1 MQKKEWSMDQKL
13 NFMKRV
19 FLIIG
24 IQLALTACIVIA
36 PTVNEKV
43 KIFMKKNFG
52 ISIGLM
58 ALGCTI
64 SCCMTC
70 KKKYSRA
77 APLKYLLLTIFTLCK
92 AYTVATIASAL
103 EPIVVLQAMIMTAG
117 VTLILALYATFTSK
131 DFTTCHGVMVCW
143 GTCMVLYFLI
153 ILTWDNKHMGTL
165 FALIG
170 IMFAAI
176 LFVID
181 IQSICGGKR
190 KDILEDDYV
199 LGALLIYM
207 DVITMFSGI
216 LKLCSCCKK

>member
-1 MQKKEWSMDQKL
+1 
-13 NFMKRV
+13 
-19 FLIIG
+19 
-24 IQLALTACIVIA
+24 
-36 PTVNEKV
+36 
-43 KIFMKKNFG
+43 
-52 ISIGLM
+52 
-58 ALGCTI
+58 
-64 SCCMTC
+64 
-70 KKKYSRA
+70 
-77 APLKYLLLTIFTLCK
+77 
-92 AYTVATIASAL
+92 VATVASAL
-103 EPIVVLQAMIMTAG
+103 EPIVVLQAMMMTAG

-131 DFTTCHGVMVCW
+131 DFTTCNGIMVCW

-153 ILTWDNKHMGTL
+153 ILTWDNSHVGTL